1 MARGDA
7 SRCPEALPTRW
18 NFYGRDSRLG
28 MNFQTVSTEFQK
40 VFKMHDKL
48 FVGLPGL
55 ATDVQSL

>member
-1 MARGDA
+1 
-7 SRCPEALPTRW
+7 
-18 NFYGRDSRLG
+18 